1 MGINM
6 GSTRMGIPWAFMIF
20 RNILISSF
28 RSLSWMLRS
37 ILSQGCGIWLSI
49 QSSPTKRNLTN
60 STENTNLNSSALTS
74 SSTRTSEHGLS
85 RFFPLFI
92 SRLFLTN
99 SYKCNTNPYL
109 GIPNT
114 FIAELLPQML
124 NDMLRITLGK
134 LFKKKNKSRTR
145 NTNKD
150 TSKKDKDLGK
160 DILKNDKAEESD
172 YGFPNGF

>member
-1 MGINM
+1 M
-6 GSTRMGIPWAFMIF
+6 WD
-20 RNILISSF
+20 LIIDT
-28 RSLSWMLRS
+28 
-37 ILSQGCGIWLSI
+37 ILSNKKEFNKFYRKHQFELFGFDFLIDQDFRTWLI
-49 QSSPTKRNLTN
+49 
-60 STENTNLNSSALTS
+60 EV
-74 SSTRTSEHGLS
+74 
-85 RFFPLFI
+85 FPPI
-92 SRLFLTN
+92 HIHLFLTN

>member
-1 MGINM
+1 
-6 GSTRMGIPWAFMIF
+6 
-20 RNILISSF
+20 
-28 RSLSWMLRS
+28 
-37 ILSQGCGIWLSI
+37 
-49 QSSPTKRNLTN
+49 
-60 STENTNLNSSALTS
+60 
-74 SSTRTSEHGLS
+74 
-85 RFFPLFI
+85 
-92 SRLFLTN
+92 
-99 SYKCNTNPYL
+99 
-109 GIPNT
+109 
-114 FIAELLPQML
+114 ML